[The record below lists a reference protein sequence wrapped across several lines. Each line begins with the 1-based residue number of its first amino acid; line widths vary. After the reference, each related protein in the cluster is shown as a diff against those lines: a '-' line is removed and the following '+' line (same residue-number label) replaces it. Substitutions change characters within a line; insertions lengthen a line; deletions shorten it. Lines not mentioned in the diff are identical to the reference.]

1 MADGLSLRHRRAV
14 RRFGLTATV
23 LGVHL
28 WLLQGAADHL
38 ARTAHLPPMPP
49 RLQVS
54 YVRDMALMPAL
65 PPRFVAAMAPVMP
78 RTQRV
83 PGPRPAR
90 QATDRALL
98 PPLQTT
104 LAEAAVAEAAAPDP
118 SSAAASTPVEEPAA
132 EPLTASA
139 APPSEG
145 PEAAPEAPPAPAGPA
160 DGVLASDT
168 HFTWP
173 ESTRLSYRLTGHY
186 LSEVHGRA
194 QVEWVL
200 AGPRYQVNLDVTVGL
215 SFAPLFSR
223 QMRSE
228 GSLGPQGLQPE
239 QYEETS
245 RLAFRDRRLARL
257 QLDPGGVLLAQ
268 GERWTPPMG
277 LTPPGAPGGPMAV
290 QDSAS
295 QFVQL
300 TYLFTRQPQLL
311 ATGHSIALLL
321 ALPGRVVPWVYEV
334 VGPETLY
341 TDFGPVESLHV
352 RPAPDTPRG
361 NDLLAEAWFAPG
373 LANLPVRIRIE
384 QAQGVFIDL
393 LLERRPELAAAPA
406 RPPAPDRPDP
416 P

>member
-14 RRFGLTATV
+14 RRIGLTATV

-65 PPRFVAAMAPVMP
+65 PPRSVAALTPVMP
-78 RTQRV
+78 RTPRV
-83 PGPRPAR
+83 PGPQPAR
-90 QATDRALL
+90 EATDRALS
-98 PPLQTT
+98 PPRQAA
-104 LAEAAVAEAAAPDP
+104 LADAAVAEAASPDP
-118 SSAAASTPVEEPAA
+118 SPSPPAPAVPLIDEPGA
-132 EPLTASA
+132 EPLAAGAAS
-139 APPSEG
+139 PTVG
-145 PEAAPEAPPAPAGPA
+145 PEAAPESPPAPAGPS

-168 HFTWP
+168 PFTWP
-173 ESTRLSYRLTGHY
+173 ESTRLSYRLTGNY
-186 LSEVHGRA
+186 MGEVHGRA
-194 QVEWVL
+194 QVEWIL

-228 GSLGPQGLQPE
+228 GRLGPQGLQPE

-245 RLAFRDRRLARL
+245 RLAFRDRRWARL

-268 GERWTPPMG
+268 GERWTPPVG

-300 TYLFTRQPQLL
+300 TYLFTRQPRLL
-311 ATGHSIALLL
+311 ATGQSIELWL
-321 ALPGRVVPWVYEV
+321 ALPRRVLPWVYEV
-334 VGPETLY
+334 VAPETLY
-341 TDFGPVESLHV
+341 TAFGPVETFHV
-352 RPAPDTPRG
+352 RPAPGTPRG
-361 NDLLAEAWFAPG
+361 TDLLAEAWFAPG

-384 QAQGVFIDL
+384 QAQEVYIDL
-393 LLERRPELAAAPA
+393 MLERRPELAAAPSA
-406 RPPAPDRPDP
+406 PASPASR
-416 P
+416 